1 MFQALNSV
9 KYACIGGN
17 ELRYSN
23 CLTTSMDAQVSEQN
37 TIFEWPVTVYYEDTD
52 AGGVVYHSNYLKFFE
67 RARTE
72 LLRAAGVSQQV
83 LLEQNIGFVV
93 RHMDIDFLQ
102 GARLDDHLV
111 VKTSI
116 ADLKKASLTF
126 CQEIVNPEGKILCKA
141 MVKVAC
147 IDNKKMRPK
156 AMPQSIVMEFTDSD
170 R

>member
-1 MFQALNSV
+1 MQ
-9 KYACIGGN
+9 
-17 ELRYSN
+17 
-23 CLTTSMDAQVSEQN
+23 EQ
-37 TIFEWPVTVYYEDTD
+37 TAIFEWPVTVYYEDTD

-72 LLRAAGVSQQV
+72 LLRTIGVSQQT

-116 ADLKKASLTF
+116 SDLKKASLTF
-126 CQEIVNPEGKILCKA
+126 CQEIVNPDGAILCKA
-141 MVKVAC
+141 KVKVAC
-147 IDNKKMRPK
+147 IDNIKMRPK
-156 AMPQSIVMEFTDSD
+156 AMPQSIVMELTNSE

>member
-1 MFQALNSV
+1 MDAIVQDQAL
-9 KYACIGGN
+9 
-17 ELRYSN
+17 
-23 CLTTSMDAQVSEQN
+23 
-37 TIFEWPVTVYYEDTD
+37 IFEWPITVYYEDTD

-72 LLRAAGVSQQV
+72 LLRTIGVSQQV

-102 GARLDDHLV
+102 GARLDDHLTV
-111 VKTSI
+111 RTKI

-126 CQEIVNPEGKILCKA
+126 CQEIVNPEGKSLCKA

-147 IDNKKMRPK
+147 IDNIKMRPK
-156 AMPQSIVMEFTDSD
+156 AMPQSIVMELTNSD

>member
-1 MFQALNSV
+1 MQEQA
-9 KYACIGGN
+9 A
-17 ELRYSN
+17 
-23 CLTTSMDAQVSEQN
+23 
-37 TIFEWPVTVYYEDTD
+37 IFEWPVTVYYEDTD

-72 LLRAAGVSQQV
+72 LLRTINVSQQT

-116 ADLKKASLTF
+116 SDLKKASLTF
-126 CQEIVNPEGKILCKA
+126 CQEIVNLDGAILCKA

-147 IDNKKMRPK
+147 IDNIKMRPK
-156 AMPQSIVMEFTDSD
+156 AMPQSIAMELTNSE

>member
-1 MFQALNSV
+1 
-9 KYACIGGN
+9 
-17 ELRYSN
+17 
-23 CLTTSMDAQVSEQN
+23 
-37 TIFEWPVTVYYEDTD
+37 
-52 AGGVVYHSNYLKFFE
+52 VYHSNYLKFFE

-72 LLRAAGVSQQV
+72 LLRSVGVSQQT

-111 VKTSI
+111 VKSSI
-116 ADLKKASLTF
+116 AEIKKASLTF
-126 CQEIVNPEGKILCKA
+126 CQEIVNPAGKSLCKS

-147 IDNKKMRPK
+147 IDNEKMRPI
-156 AMPQSIVMEFTDSD
+156 AIPQSIVMEFTHSD

>member
-1 MFQALNSV
+1 MIKQQENS
-9 KYACIGGN
+9 
-17 ELRYSN
+17 
-23 CLTTSMDAQVSEQN
+23 T
-37 TIFEWPVTVYYEDTD
+37 FEWPVTVYYEDTD

-72 LLRAAGVSQQV
+72 LLRTVGVSQHT
-83 LLEQNIGFVV
+83 LLEQNLGFVV

-102 GARLDDHLV
+102 GARLDDQLL

-116 ADLKKASLTF
+116 HELKKASLTF

-147 IDNKKMRPK
+147 INSQKMRPM
-156 AMPQSIVMEFTDSD
+156 AMPQSIVMELTQSE

>member
-1 MFQALNSV
+1 MQPTQA
-9 KYACIGGN
+9 
-17 ELRYSN
+17 
-23 CLTTSMDAQVSEQN
+23 
-37 TIFEWPVTVYYEDTD
+37 IFEWPITVYYEDTD

-72 LLRAAGVSQQV
+72 LLRSVGVSQQT

-111 VKTSI
+111 VKSSI
-116 ADLKKASLTF
+116 AEIKKVSLTF
-126 CQEIVNPEGKILCKA
+126 CQEIVNPAGKSLCKS

-147 IDNKKMRPK
+147 IDNEKMRPI
-156 AMPQSIVMEFTDSD
+156 AIPQSIVMEFTHSD

>member
-1 MFQALNSV
+1 M
-9 KYACIGGN
+9 
-17 ELRYSN
+17 RYSI
-23 CLTTSMDAQVSEQN
+23 CLENQVVDTKVQDNN
-37 TIFEWPVTVYYEDTD
+37 TKFEWPVTVYYEDTD

-72 LLRAAGVSQQV
+72 LLRTIGVSQQV
-83 LLEQNIGFVV
+83 LLEQNLGFVV

-102 GARLDDHLV
+102 GARLDDHLTV
-111 VKTSI
+111 ITQI

-126 CQEIVNPEGKILCKA
+126 CQEIVNPDGNILCKA

-156 AMPQSIVMEFTDSD
+156 AMPQSIVMELTHSD